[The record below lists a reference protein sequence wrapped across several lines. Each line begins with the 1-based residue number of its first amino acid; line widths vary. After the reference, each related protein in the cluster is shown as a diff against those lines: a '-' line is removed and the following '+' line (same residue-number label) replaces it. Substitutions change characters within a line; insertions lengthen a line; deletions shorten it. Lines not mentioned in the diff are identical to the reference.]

1 MKLSKLTTATA
12 IAMLG
17 LFSVAATAGDVKVTC
32 EKRTNRSRASVDGSG
47 LAPGSYRAVLKS
59 GGKTSRSAFDV
70 AIDDEVEFDFASNPA
85 DIADGATPISA
96 TFIVDGRVKG
106 YVVNDSS
113 QRVTPIVEAICR
125 VRR

>member
-1 MKLSKLTTATA
+1 MKFSKLTTATA

-32 EKRTNRSRASVDGSG
+32 EKRTSRSRASVDGSG
-47 LAPGSYRAVLKS
+47 LAPGTYRAVLKS

-70 AIDDEVEFDFASNPA
+70 AIDDEAEFDFASNPA
-85 DIADGATPISA
+85 DIADGATAISA
-96 TFIVDGRVKG
+96 SFIVDGRVRG
-106 YVVNDSS
+106 YVVNDSN